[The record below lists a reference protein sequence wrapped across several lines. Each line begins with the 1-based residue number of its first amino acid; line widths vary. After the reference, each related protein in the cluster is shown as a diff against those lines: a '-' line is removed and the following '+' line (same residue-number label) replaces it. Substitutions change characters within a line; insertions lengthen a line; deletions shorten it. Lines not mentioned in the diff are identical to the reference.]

1 MYSIAVVLIRLP
13 SLFQLQMDTSKRIL
27 IGCAKFR
34 YFSWCSYCSVYEMAT
49 RKPLS
54 KTKMSTCG
62 YCDTIMLD
70 QNLGKHCKE
79 KHAGKPKFVKGD
91 TQITSLFEKNNVKS
105 YQTMT

>member
-1 MYSIAVVLIRLP
+1 
-13 SLFQLQMDTSKRIL
+13 
-27 IGCAKFR
+27 
-34 YFSWCSYCSVYEMAT
+34 MAT

-54 KTKMSTCG
+54 KTKMSMCG

-91 TQITSLFEKNNVKS
+91 AQITSLFEKNNEKS